1 MTDLRVNIQVDLE
14 EPGPNQHWEYT
25 SEVAVPPDY
34 HDVDVEPFVRHQV
47 ERAVVAWEKE
57 AFGECRAID
66 IIHQYEVRA
75 RVIANLIKFAP
86 HDLSRKA
93 LGDAIMKVLD
103 EANVPLITTYSRQD
117 MED

>member
-1 MTDLRVNIQVDLE
+1 MADLRVNIEVDIE
-14 EPGPNQHWEYT
+14 EPGPNQHWDFH
-25 SEVAVPPDY
+25 SEVEVPPDY

-47 ERAVVAWEKE
+47 ERAVIAWERE
-57 AFGECRAID
+57 AFGECRASD
-66 IIHQYEVRA
+66 IVHQYDLRM

-93 LGDAIMKVLD
+93 LGDAIMKVID
-103 EANVPLITTYSRQD
+103 EDNVPLIATYSRQD

>member
-1 MTDLRVNIQVDLE
+1 MADLRVTFEVDIE
-14 EPGPNQHWEYT
+14 EDGPNQHWEYRA
-25 SEVAVPPDY
+25 EVAMPPDY

-47 ERAVVAWEKE
+47 ERAVVAWERE

-66 IIHQYEVRA
+66 IIHQYEVRT
-75 RVIANLIKFAP
+75 RVIENLIKFAP

-93 LGDAIMKVLD
+93 LGDAILAVLHSD
-103 EANVPLITTYSRQD
+103 NVPLITTYSRQD